1 MEMLIKDFK
10 DFNISRFMS
19 TSPPSD
25 YSFDTMQEIKELERI
40 PRNKRFVKEKDDIAG
55 YFKKTA
61 EAAGIDFYPE
71 FVAEDL
77 IEKTAPMIM
86 KLKNHY
92 DRPRPKVI
100 AAKYG
105 IKLNDIEMASMKTPS
120 YPSGHSIQGILI
132 GNVLATIYPLSAEQ
146 FIKAGKDISY
156 SRNIAR
162 AHYKSDSKFGEAIGL
177 ELYKHLKQNQ

>member
-1 MEMLIKDFK
+1 
-10 DFNISRFMS
+10 MS

-86 KLKNHY
+86 KLKK
-92 DRPRPKVI
+92 RKILPSLK
-100 AAKYG
+100 K
-105 IKLNDIEMASMKTPS
+105 KKT
-120 YPSGHSIQGILI
+120 
-132 GNVLATIYPLSAEQ
+132 
-146 FIKAGKDISY
+146 
-156 SRNIAR
+156 
-162 AHYKSDSKFGEAIGL
+162 
-177 ELYKHLKQNQ
+177 